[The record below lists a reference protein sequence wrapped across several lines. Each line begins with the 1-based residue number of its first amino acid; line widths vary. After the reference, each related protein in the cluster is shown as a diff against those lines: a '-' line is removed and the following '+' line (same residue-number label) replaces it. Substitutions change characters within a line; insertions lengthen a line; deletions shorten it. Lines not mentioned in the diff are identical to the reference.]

1 MTEKYV
7 TTHDLKGEYVI
18 IRTGKIEI
26 AGVLVEVFERPF
38 SYVLKDYVIYD
49 AETDVE
55 EIVEKGELIHVH
67 PVPPYMIKVKKITNY
82 TLKQKL
88 KQI

>member
-7 TTHDLKGEYVI
+7 TTHDLKGEHVI

-26 AGVLVEVFERPF
+26 AGVLVEIFERPF

-55 EIVEKGELIHVH
+55 EIVEKGDLIHVH